1 MYADSIKDTLFWSI
15 ISKIFAD
22 SNIDM
27 NFHVNA
33 KNILDFISAYSD
45 DDITIGFNHSNLPFV
60 LIADASY
67 KEIVM
72 PIIIQDEKVIEQ
84 GEDNAKAA

>member
-1 MYADSIKDTLFWSI
+1 MIKDFDGNTEVEDTVS
-15 ISKIFAD
+15 D

-33 KNILDFISAYSD
+33 KNILDFISSYSD
-45 DDITIGFNHSNLPFV
+45 DEITIGFNHSNLPFV

-72 PIIIQDEKVIEQ
+72 PIIIQDEKVVEQ